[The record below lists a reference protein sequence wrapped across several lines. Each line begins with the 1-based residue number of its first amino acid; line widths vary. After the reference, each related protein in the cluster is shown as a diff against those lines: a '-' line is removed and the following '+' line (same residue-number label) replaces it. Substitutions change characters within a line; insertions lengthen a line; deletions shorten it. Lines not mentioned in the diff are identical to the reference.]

1 MSRLRALLDRPGLLR
16 RTALAALVAN
26 VGIVIAGGAV
36 RLTGSGLGC
45 PSWPQCDEKSLVT
58 TQALGYHGAVEFGNR
73 TLTSV
78 VGILAVAGLVLA
90 VAQVSRRRDRITWAA
105 LVFAGIPAQILLGGA
120 TVRTHL
126 NPWLVASHFL
136 LSIAVIAA
144 AFRFWVVTREPAGPV
159 RPVVGAPLRA
169 LSWLLFGVTAAGL
182 AAGAG
187 VPASGPHPGEAPPP
201 PTGLDPGTARPLH
214 PRPAIAPARSLC

>member
-16 RTALAALVAN
+16 RTALASLVAN
-26 VGIVIAGGAV
+26 VGIVITGGAV

-58 TQALGYHGAVEFGNR
+58 TQALGYHGAIEFGNR

-169 LSWLLFGVTAAGL
+169 LSWLLFGVTAAVL
-182 AAGAG
+182 AAGTVVTG
-187 VPASGPHPGEAPPP
+187 SGPHAGGGHARRNRLDAGTVAP
-201 PTGLDPGTARPLH
+201 LAADPGILP
-214 PRPAIAPARSLC
+214 I